1 MITYLIG
8 LVDEVRPVK
17 NTNRQTGEITQ
28 TLEVTVTYSSHD
40 LEGYKVKD
48 TEILRLPITD
58 REKWQSYK
66 DKFVGIPYRFI
77 SAGQRGNFLI
87 VADDIQIET
96 FDKSPFAASTAPAA
110 VASKK

>member
-28 TLEVTVTYSSHD
+28 TLEVTVTYS
-40 LEGYKVKD
+40 
-48 TEILRLPITD
+48 
-58 REKWQSYK
+58 
-66 DKFVGIPYRFI
+66 YRFI

-110 VASKK
+110 SKK

>member
-87 VADDIQIET
+87 VADDIQIEI
-96 FDKSPFAASTAPAA
+96 FDKSPFAVSTAPAA
-110 VASKK
+110 AKK

>member
-40 LEGYKVKD
+40 LDGYKVFQFP
-48 TEILRLPITD
+48 TG
-58 REKWQSYK
+58 W
-66 DKFVGIPYRFI
+66 
-77 SAGQRGNFLI
+77 N
-87 VADDIQIET
+87 
-96 FDKSPFAASTAPAA
+96 STLLFWR
-110 VASKK
+110 

>member
-40 LEGYKVKD
+40 LDGYKVKD

-58 REKWQSYK
+58 REKWHGFK

-87 VADDIQIET
+87 FADDIQIET
-96 FDKSPFAASTAPAA
+96 FDKSPFAASA
-110 VASKK
+110 VPVASASKK

>member
-28 TLEVTVTYSSHD
+28 MLEVTVTYSSHD

-48 TEILRLPITD
+48 TEILRLPITE
-58 REKWQSYK
+58 REKWQAFK

>member
-48 TEILRLPITD
+48 TEIFTFA
-58 REKWQSYK
+58 Y
-66 DKFVGIPYRFI
+66 YRSRKMAI
-77 SAGQRGNFLI
+77 L
-87 VADDIQIET
+87 
-96 FDKSPFAASTAPAA
+96 
-110 VASKK
+110 

>member
-96 FDKSPFAASTAPAA
+96 FDKSPFSASAVPAA
-110 VASKK
+110 ASKK

>member
-48 TEILRLPITD
+48 TEILRLPITE
-58 REKWQSYK
+58 REKWQAFK

-87 VADDIQIET
+87 VAEDIQVEI
-96 FDKSPFAASTAPAA
+96 FDKSPFAASTAPASA
-110 VASKK
+110 ASKR

>member
-58 REKWQSYK
+58 REKWQGFK
-66 DKFVGIPYRFI
+66 DRFVGIPYRFI
-77 SAGQRGNFLI
+77 SAGQCGNFLI
-87 VADDIQIET
+87 VAEDIQVEI
-96 FDKSPFAASTAPAA
+96 FDKSPFAAPT
-110 VASKK
+110 VIASKK